1 MNYLINQLFFNKKK
15 LLFLFF
21 ISIQSLFSND
31 IPDLNHFA
39 NDLTKTISETE
50 INVLDKRLTE
60 ISRSK
65 KAQIVLLIT
74 NNIGEHSL
82 EEYSLKV
89 AEKNKIGFKK
99 VDNGILILIIK
110 DLRKIRIDVGYGLEG
125 QVTDVDSKRIIREIL
140 APKLKEG
147 KFFEGINLTID
158 KIVELINGEILEPKK
173 QIQDSKKNNELNRLT
188 TEEQKEFEKYYPL
201 LFVLIFGFL
210 LHFFTGLFI
219 AGISV
224 SLISLIIA
232 PIFVGSGFFATLV
245 ISFLIFFVSII
256 FNLIVANSIGISG
269 GGSSGG
275 IFSGGGGS
283 FGGGGASGDW

>member
-1 MNYLINQLFFNKKK
+1 MKKFIFIF
-15 LLFLFF
+15 LLSTL
-21 ISIQSLFSND
+21 SLFSND
-31 IPDLNHFA
+31 IPELNHFA
-39 NDLTKTISETE
+39 NDLTKTIKESELDL
-50 INVLDKRLTE
+50 IDKRLTE
-60 ISRSK
+60 ISRSQ
-65 KAQIVLLIT
+65 KAQIVVLIT
-74 NNIGEHSL
+74 NTIGENAL

-89 AEKNKIGFKK
+89 AEKNKIGYKK
-99 VDNGILILIIK
+99 VDNGVLILIVK

-125 QVTDVDSKRIIREIL
+125 QITDVDSKRMIREIL

-147 KFFEGINLTID
+147 KFSEGIHSTID
-158 KIVELINGEILEPKK
+158 RILELIGIEKNESTKP
-173 QIQDSKKNNELNRLT
+173 IQESKKNTQTDTLTPEEEKELV
-188 TEEQKEFEKYYPL
+188 KYYPL
-201 LFVLIFGFL
+201 LFVLVFGFL

-224 SLISLIIA
+224 SLISLVVA

-245 ISFLIFFVSII
+245 ISFVIFFVSII
-256 FNLIVANSIGISG
+256 FNLILANSIGIGG